1 MSLNFDTH
9 SLPLPVSGEL
19 LALLRDETE
28 QAEFCLERV
37 TVMTLRFEDPG
48 YSPERGGFHPVH
60 IRLVRGLNG
69 WLVDSVTD
77 FCFQGPDSPLRKEL
91 DFNLLDG
98 EYFMLGWGWLQLR
111 EACDV
116 FTLWQR
122 NFLFYS
128 LMQCFNVTIDGH

>member
-1 MSLNFDTH
+1 MSLSFDKDN
-9 SLPLPVSGEL
+9 LPLPVSDEL
-19 LALLRDETE
+19 LAMLCHEAKQAAIGTE
-28 QAEFCLERV
+28 CV

-60 IRLVRGLNG
+60 IRLVRGLND

-77 FCFQGPDSPLRKEL
+77 FCFQEPDSPLSKEL

-98 EYFMLGWGWLQLR
+98 EYFMRGWGWLNPK

-116 FTLWQR
+116 FALWQR
-122 NFLFYS
+122 NFLFYH
-128 LMQCFNVTIDGH
+128 LMHCFNVTIDSH

>member
-1 MSLNFDTH
+1 MRLSFDKEK
-9 SLPLPVSGEL
+9 LPLPVSDEL
-19 LALLRDETE
+19 LAMLCHEAE
-28 QAEFCLERV
+28 QASVCLESL

-60 IRLVRGLNG
+60 IRLEQGLNG

-77 FCFQGPDSPLRKEL
+77 FCFQGAGSSLHKEL

-116 FTLWQR
+116 FSLWQR
-122 NFLFYS
+122 NFLFYY
-128 LMQCFNVTIDGH
+128 LMHCFNVAIDDQ